1 MNELILSATNTPS
14 KFSFKNAQLNKISAK
29 IAEQSAA
36 MNSVYNAAKE
46 GAEAV
51 NKALAPLFGELMA
64 SKCYKDDGF
73 KSVADY
79 AEQTFGMSK
88 SMAYMLARV
97 GEAFYNT
104 GAEGA
109 KLARETLSTSK
120 LAELTGT
127 DKKVVGDAIKAG
139 ELSAET
145 PLVACRDFATAHKKP
160 GKEKVVPL
168 FDLFTLPRKEGDLP
182 KRSAIQKEDFKSA
195 ILEARDMLFAED
207 SMTIVS
213 VKLDG
218 DKPSAKQHFILCGVD
233 GGVLGYTEMW
243 EYVPYVK
250 PALKG
255 KKREAF
261 DLKAYLAKLSPED
274 RMALLQSIDGS
285 SDEDEET

>member
-1 MNELILSATNTPS
+1 MNELVISATNTPT

-139 ELSAET
+139 ELNADT
-145 PLVACRDFATAHKKP
+145 PLAACRDFATSHKKP

-168 FDLFTLPRKEGDLP
+168 FDLYTLPRKEGDFP
-182 KRSAIQKEDFKSA
+182 KLSAVQKEDFKEA
-195 ILEARDMLFAED
+195 ILEARDMAFAAD
-207 SMTIVS
+207 SMSIVS

-218 DKPSAKQHFILCGVD
+218 DKPSAKQHFILCGID
-233 GGVLGYTEMW
+233 GAVMGYTEMW

-250 PALKG
+250 PANKG
-255 KKREAF
+255 KGKRESF
-261 DLKAYLAKLSPED
+261 DLAAYIAALSPEE
-274 RMALLQSIDGS
+274 RKALADMV
-285 SDEDEET
+285 SDNG